1 MLYYATSLFD
11 YYSYGVYYSR
21 PERYYFWG
29 YYVLMNWF
37 WIMIPGCK
45 LILVC
50 GENYR
55 GRELTCVALDLIYE
69 SVEIIADQFR
79 LVDRMNK
86 TLQAKGEDV
95 EEEMKKMK

>member
-1 MLYYATSLFD
+1 VLYYATSLFD

-45 LILVC
+45 FVFFVFQKK
-50 GENYR
+50 EAV
-55 GRELTCVALDLIYE
+55 REVG
-69 SVEIIADQFR
+69 S
-79 LVDRMNK
+79 
-86 TLQAKGEDV
+86 
-95 EEEMKKMK
+95 

>member
-1 MLYYATSLFD
+1 MCFITASLITKQSPLRHPIQIIVSLGQLYGDVLYYATSLFD

-45 LILVC
+45 WCFL
-50 GENYR
+50 
-55 GRELTCVALDLIYE
+55 
-69 SVEIIADQFR
+69 
-79 LVDRMNK
+79 
-86 TLQAKGEDV
+86 
-95 EEEMKKMK
+95 